1 MPCSVDNRFTSSRQ
15 WCVHLQSGMRS
26 IGLILCTGELMD
38 VLRFICKLK
47 STNLGNP
54 VAVVLA
60 SGYPQWAN
68 FDQWTQQ
75 QQQRDRTFY
84 EDQLAALGILTPRYE
99 ESEYPAT
106 YGQADAYEQLP
117 QAEPQFQIADE
128 FGYPASNYR
137 EAPIVYVDQPR
148 PGSLTRRRMG
158 QKAPLEDIWNRREK
172 KLNRN
177 SDLGLDWPDFF
188 NFNGFEN
195 VKRQSPQLKLEVPQV
210 EIIYPAP
217 PPEVTPAYVIPQ
229 EEEQTVQAEN
239 PFPQN
244 EIPNWYSNNYGDEQ
258 PYVPDLG
265 PYKADAQPAEPVE
278 PPKSIQDQVEIVKKE
293 KGSLTGDV
301 ASLLSLLGLSG
312 PSKRAPKPAELE
324 YVRNEPQP
332 QLELEPE
339 PEVDLRGHRLQPKR
353 SMINT
358 IKILM
363 GIPPK
368 YETIEEHMTRHLLLR
383 SRMGEEPTTNI
394 WGHTILN
401 LLTNGRWSGN
411 MWYPAGSEVWDL

>member
-1 MPCSVDNRFTSSRQ
+1 
-15 WCVHLQSGMRS
+15 MRS
-26 IGLILCTGELMD
+26 IGLILCT
-38 VLRFICKLK
+38 
-47 STNLGNP
+47 
-54 VAVVLA
+54 AVVLA

-68 FDQWTQQ
+68 FDQWT

-84 EDQLAALGILTPRYE
+84 EDQLAALGILTPRYQE
-99 ESEYPAT
+99 TEYPAT
-106 YGQADAYEQLP
+106 YSQPEAYEPLP
-117 QAEPQFQIADE
+117 QAEQQFQIPDE

-137 EAPIVYVDQPR
+137 EAPIVYADQPR
-148 PGSLTRRRMG
+148 PGPLTRRRMG
-158 QKAPLEDIWNRREK
+158 QKAPLEDIWNRKEK

-195 VKRQSPQLKLEVPQV
+195 VKRQSPQLKLEVPQ
-210 EIIYPAP
+210 
-217 PPEVTPAYVIPQ
+217 
-229 EEEQTVQAEN
+229 EEQQIVQAEN
-239 PFPQN
+239 PFPEN
-244 EIPNWYSNNYGDEQ
+244 EIPKWYSNNYGDEQ

-265 PYKADAQPAEPVE
+265 PYNPAVPVQPEVQPDEPVE
-278 PPKSIQDQVEIVKKE
+278 PPKSIQDQVQMVKKE
-293 KGSLTGDV
+293 KGSLGSDV
-301 ASLLSLLGLSG
+301 ASLLGLLGLSG

-324 YVRNEPQP
+324 YVRNAP
-332 QLELEPE
+332 EPE
-339 PEVDLRGHRLQPKR
+339 PELVPEPELDLRGHRLQPKR

-358 IKILM
+358 VKILM

-368 YETIEEHMTRHLLLR
+368 YETIEEHMMRHELLR

-411 MWYPAGSEVWDL
+411 LWYPAGSGVWE

>member
-1 MPCSVDNRFTSSRQ
+1 LT
-15 WCVHLQSGMRS
+15 
-26 IGLILCTGELMD
+26 
-38 VLRFICKLK
+38 
-47 STNLGNP
+47 
-54 VAVVLA
+54 
-60 SGYPQWAN
+60 
-68 FDQWTQQ
+68 
-75 QQQRDRTFY
+75 
-84 EDQLAALGILTPRYE
+84 ALGILTPRYE
-99 ESEYPAT
+99 EAEYPAT
-106 YGQADAYEQLP
+106 YTQSADDYEQLP
-117 QAEPQFQIADE
+117 QAEPQFQIPEE
-128 FGYPASNYR
+128 FGFPASNYR
-137 EAPIVYVDQPR
+137 EAPMVYVDQPR
-148 PGSLTRRRMG
+148 PGPLTRRRMG
-158 QKAPLEDIWNRREK
+158 QKAPLEDIWNRKEK

-177 SDLGLDWPDFF
+177 SDLALDWPDFF

-217 PPEVTPAYVIPQ
+217 EVTPAYVTPQ
-229 EEEQTVQAEN
+229 EEQPTVQAEN

-265 PYKADAQPAEPVE
+265 PYNPPVKPEVEPVE
-278 PPKSIQDQVEIVKKE
+278 PPKNIQDQVEMVKKE

-301 ASLLSLLGLSG
+301 ASLLNLFGLSG

-324 YVRNEPQP
+324 FVRNEPEP
-332 QLELEPE
+332 QLDLGPEPE
-339 PEVDLRGHRLQPKR
+339 PDLRGHRLQPKR

-358 IKILM
+358 VKILM

-368 YETIEEHMTRHLLLR
+368 YETIEEHMTRHELLR

-411 MWYPAGSEVWDL
+411 LWYPAGSEFWD